1 MAGVRLLTD
10 VTPLREHPAFRRLWL
25 GTMLSRTGSA
35 MTSFAITLQVYDLTR
50 SPAAVGGLG
59 VAMFVPLL
67 LITLPGGTLA
77 DRVDRRRLVLAVA
90 VGQMAVS
97 AVLFALAAFGG
108 ASLWA
113 LYALVTIGSALS
125 AVSAPAQQTFIPR
138 LVPKDQLGTAMALN
152 RIVFQVVLIA
162 GPALAGVIAAWAGLR
177 GCYLADV
184 ASFAGAL
191 WGVGRLP
198 AMPPVRPA
206 ASEDSSASDSAASE
220 SSASDS
226 AAAARARPRS
236 GLALTLEGLAF
247 IRRTPVLCGAFLAD
261 VNATFFGLPVSLF
274 PAINAERFGGNPR
287 TLGLFMTAIGVGGL
301 VSAVFAG
308 PLKHATRHG
317 LVMLACVAVWGGGFA
332 LFAVAP
338 SLWLT
343 LLALAVAGLADTFT
357 VIVRGI
363 IVQEATPDE
372 FRGRVNAAD
381 FLVGAG
387 GGELGSL
394 EAGLVGSWTTPV
406 ISALSGGL
414 LTVFG
419 VVAIAATM
427 PSFRRY
433 RSPTPAPQPRDASY
447 PN

>member
-25 GTMLSRTGSA
+25 GSMLSRTGSA

-90 VGQMAVS
+90 AGQMAVS

-125 AVSAPAQQTFIPR
+125 AVSAPAQRTFIPR
-138 LVPKDQLGTAMALN
+138 LVPKEQLGTAMALN

-198 AMPPVRPA
+198 AMPPVRLA
-206 ASEDSSASDSAASE
+206 ASEGSPASASSASE
-220 SSASDS
+220 SSASASS
-226 AAAARARPRS
+226 AAAPARPRS

-287 TLGLFMTAIGVGGL
+287 TLGLFMTAIGAGGL

-343 LLALAVAGLADTFT
+343 LLALAIAGLADTFT

-414 LTVFG
+414 LTVLG
-419 VVAIAATM
+419 VVAIAAAM
-427 PSFRRY
+427 PGFRRY
-433 RSPTPAPQPRDASY
+433 RSPAPVPEPAAVTAVP
-447 PN
+447 